1 MRTSSAP
8 RIHFPALCD
17 RVARARAF
25 GVASWS
31 NHMTRR
37 FVPFAAAAAAVL
49 LLAGGCSDDVVC
61 PEGVQDGVVPH
72 ISAHVMQ
79 GSDGRAEWTHAEV
92 VCSAD
97 PLPSILIAFVNGRE
111 LSGVGTSGDLALV
124 RFFDQDVI
132 VWQPGSVCS
141 LEVTSDYGYATAA
154 AAVPEAPL
162 VSAPAA
168 LTIGD
173 TLRLHWPAATGADYY
188 RVMGTFTDSPVS
200 ADRGDRETLAFLT
213 TTRDTAA
220 AFTTDSIASPGEFV
234 GVVEAV
240 AGPFP
245 QGGTEGNISGDGWG
259 FFTLRY
265 SDAGSAFT
273 VALSD
278 PRAPRGD

>member
-1 MRTSSAP
+1 MTS
-8 RIHFPALCD
+8 RL
-17 RVARARAF
+17 V
-25 GVASWS
+25 
-31 NHMTRR
+31 R
-37 FVPFAAAAAAVL
+37 FAAAAVL

-61 PEGVQDGVVPH
+61 PDVVQDGTVPH

-97 PLPSILIAFVNGRE
+97 PLPSILIAFVNSRE
-111 LSGVGTSGDLALV
+111 LAGVETSGELGLV
-124 RFFDQDVI
+124 RLLDDDVI
-132 VWQPGSVCS
+132 VWQPGVVCS
-141 LEVTSDYGYATAA
+141 LEVTSDYGYATAMA
-154 AAVPEAPL
+154 VVPEAPL

-173 TLRLHWPAATGADYY
+173 TLRLEWPAATGADYY
-188 RVMGTFTDSPVS
+188 RVTGMFIDSPAS
-200 ADRGDRETLAFLT
+200 ADRDDRDALAFLV

-220 AFTTDSIASPGEFV
+220 AFTTDSISSPGEFV

-259 FFTLRY
+259 FFTLLY
-265 SDAGSAFT
+265 SDVGSAFT
-273 VALSD
+273 VAMSD